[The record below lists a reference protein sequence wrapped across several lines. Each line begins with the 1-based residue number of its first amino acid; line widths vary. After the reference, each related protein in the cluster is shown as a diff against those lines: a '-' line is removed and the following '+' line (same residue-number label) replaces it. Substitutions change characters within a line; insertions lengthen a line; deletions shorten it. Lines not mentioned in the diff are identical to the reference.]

1 MHNRRD
7 RDPYREREKPETMD
21 PDCAICSSPALA
33 QCDCEAKGLDTA
45 VRQAETRMMTTFFAD
60 IRAWVRGH
68 AQDYILTYFN
78 VLTTR
83 RRDSHSMHIA
93 HLTERA
99 LYYYGTRPHPTEIA
113 AANAELK
120 RGIDEDWRASVQ
132 RYPEVLEY
140 FYSLVTFTLPRD
152 DDSAVKDPPLSAL
165 TGARMREM
173 SGGGGKGKRQERV
186 EAGRSTPGL
195 GSIRRP
201 PPPPSSGYAY
211 GGRY

>member
-1 MHNRRD
+1 
-7 RDPYREREKPETMD
+7 
-21 PDCAICSSPALA
+21 
-33 QCDCEAKGLDTA
+33 
-45 VRQAETRMMTTFFAD
+45 
-60 IRAWVRGH
+60 
-68 AQDYILTYFN
+68 
-78 VLTTR
+78 
-83 RRDSHSMHIA
+83 MHIS

-99 LYYYGTRPHPTEIA
+99 IYYYGTRPHPTEIA

-186 EAGRSTPGL
+186 EGGRSTPGV